1 MAAKV
6 KVDKDLYRRAQDAA
20 AKWGYSSLDE
30 FVAHLL
36 EKALKD
42 FEAQQGEDG
51 DAVEERL
58 RGLGYIE

>member
-1 MAAKV
+1 MAAKI
-6 KVDKDLYRRAQDAA
+6 KMDKELYKRGEKAA
-20 AKWGYSSLDE
+20 AQWGYSSMDE
-30 FVAHLL
+30 FVTHLV

-42 FEAQQGEDG
+42 FEAQQGEDK

>member
-6 KVDKDLYRRAQDAA
+6 KVDKDLYMRSQEVA
-20 AKWGYSSLDE
+20 AKWGYSSMDE
-30 FVAHLL
+30 FVTHLL

-42 FEAQQGEDG
+42 FEAQQGEDS